1 MKRYNELSPEKC
13 RLDFTAAIEA
23 YLLWLKDHRYAES
36 TISHYKATLLH
47 FERFL
52 QQAHIPWMQGFSLS
66 TLNVFKHQ
74 PGLKYG
80 VHPVCGLSRY
90 LWQKGMIAKPIERK
104 PLAALPDI
112 YEQYMQYHIKT
123 RNVHHLQQLRVR
135 ATLHA
140 LNRYLE
146 QRQMGLAAIS
156 IDQIDRFLAERN
168 AGYCSGTQS
177 NQRSNLKGFLRYLYE
192 QGVTR
197 RDLSPLVVGAVQFAR
212 TQPPRFLTSD
222 QIEQLFAGLKP
233 VADGN
238 LRAYAMLHLAFWL
251 GLRPVEI
258 SRITLDDICF
268 KSEEILLPARKSANP
283 IKLPLPEPCIK
294 AIAAYIVGSRPES
307 TLRTVFLQNRAPYHP
322 VSAAV
327 VGKEISDCMKQAG
340 LCATAY
346 HLRHSYAQRL
356 LESGCD
362 IIDIKHLLG
371 HDRILTT
378 QRYLHIH
385 KSLMRKVL
393 FDETL

>member
-1 MKRYNELSPEKC
+1 MKNECLSQEKEMC
-13 RLDFTAAIEA
+13 NLDSFAAIDA
-23 YLLWLKDHRYAES
+23 YLLWLKDNRYAES
-36 TISHYKATLLH
+36 TISTYKMVLIR

-66 TLNVFKHQ
+66 TLKAFKAT
-74 PGLKYG
+74 GLKYG

-90 LWQKGMIAKPIERK
+90 LWRKGIIAAPIERK
-104 PLAALPDI
+104 PRAALPDI
-112 YEQYMQYHIKT
+112 YEQYMQYYTKT

-146 QRQMGLAAIS
+146 QQQMGLASIS
-156 IDQIDRFLAERN
+156 IDQIDAFLADRN
-168 AGYCSGTQS
+168 AGYTAETRS
-177 NQRSNLKGFLRYLYE
+177 NQRSNLKGFLHYLYE
-192 QGVTR
+192 QGMTR
-197 RDLSPLVVGAVQFAR
+197 RDLSPLVVGAVQFA
-212 TQPPRFLTSD
+212 QAKPPRFFTPD
-222 QIEQLFAGLKP
+222 QIGQLFAGLQP
-233 VADGN
+233 VDPCN
-238 LRAYAMLHLAFWL
+238 LRAYAMLQIAFWL

-258 SRITLDDICF
+258 SLITLDTICF
-268 KSEEILLPARKSANP
+268 KSAEIMLPVRKSANP
-283 IKLPLPEPCIK
+283 IRLPLPEHCIK
-294 AIAAYIVGSRPES
+294 AIAAYIIGSRPKS
-307 TLRTVFLQNRAPYHP
+307 NLRTLFLQNKAPYHP

-327 VGKEISDCMKQAG
+327 VGKDIACCIKKAG
-340 LCATAY
+340 LSGTAY

-356 LESGCD
+356 LESGTD

-385 KSLMRKVL
+385 KALMRKVL